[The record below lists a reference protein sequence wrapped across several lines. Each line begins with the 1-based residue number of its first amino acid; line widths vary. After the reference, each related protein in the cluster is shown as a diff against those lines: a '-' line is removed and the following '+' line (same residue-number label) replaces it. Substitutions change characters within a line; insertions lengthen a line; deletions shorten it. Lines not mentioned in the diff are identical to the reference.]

1 MIIMKAKAHNYCF
14 SIMVMFNEDTND
26 DYYGADDGW
35 CRGDNDVKVIV
46 PVVVFI
52 VVVTAKDDDLY
63 RVPYVNRYLYII
75 RVLH

>member
-1 MIIMKAKAHNYCF
+1 M
-14 SIMVMFNEDTND
+14 
-26 DYYGADDGW
+26 
-35 CRGDNDVKVIV
+35 